1 MSLAQPPDA
10 IETGRDEQRRGYWA
24 GKVLARR
31 ASQIS
36 AAGVVHRSG

>member
-1 MSLAQPPDA
+1 MSLAQPRDA
-10 IETGRDEQRRGYWA
+10 IETGRDEQRRDYWT
-24 GKVLARR
+24 GKVPARR